1 MTRSMRLLLLCLAL
15 AGCGRHHGNIISI
28 SNTQGFTPLDNEAAP
43 ANGNAGNA
51 SGNEQNAAAARR

>member
-1 MTRSMRLLLLCLAL
+1 MKRRALLLVLGLAL

-43 ANGNAGNA
+43 ANGNA